1 MSYLVCPFCGSYE
14 YNNIYDENEDQDC
27 FKCNDCDNWANR
39 IVAFIKFDP
48 VKVCDDC
55 YFKYYQKFVKRTYR

>member
-1 MSYLVCPFCGSYE
+1 MPIKKKPWITEREMAAFEKPPFKPSV
-14 YNNIYDENEDQDC
+14 
-27 FKCNDCDNWANR
+27 KCNDCDNWANR

>member
-27 FKCNDCDNWANR
+27 FKCNDCDMF
-39 IVAFIKFDP
+39 FIEPQEDYEYNEKMRENAAEARWEE
-48 VKVCDDC
+48 KEG
-55 YFKYYQKFVKRTYR
+55 K